1 MNINYPDV
9 RGPRV
14 AGAIKLHE
22 WLETGNWV
30 AVKSTSAAAIAYDAD
45 LRRLHV
51 QFKQGGKRQY
61 PGNAGYYDGVPI
73 EVAVGVYMATSIGK
87 YLSWQVRRIG
97 YRWRY
102 S

>member
-51 QFKQGGKRQY
+51 QFKQGGSGST
-61 PGNAGYYDGVPI
+61 PGTRGTTTGCR
-73 EVAVGVYMATSIGK
+73 S
-87 YLSWQVRRIG
+87 
-97 YRWRY
+97 RWL
-102 S
+102 